1 MSEANAIDAATR
13 RLSAA
18 LDALEAAT
26 ERRREADRGEETL
39 VAQVQAL
46 GMDRSRLAAD
56 LDNQAARSRRLEE
69 TNREVARRLDVAID
83 TIRSVLEA
91 HDH

>member
-1 MSEANAIDAATR
+1 MTDANAIDAATR

-26 ERRREADRGEETL
+26 ERRREADRGEESL
-39 VAQVQAL
+39 AEQIHAL
-46 GMDRSRLAAD
+46 GADRSRLAAD
-56 LDNQAARSRRLEE
+56 LDTQAARSRRLEE
-69 TNREVARRLDVAID
+69 TNREVARRLDVAVD

>member
-46 GMDRSRLAAD
+46 GLDRSRLASD
-56 LDNQAARSRRLEE
+56 LDTQAARSRRLEE